1 VLGDTAPDCLLDSD
15 AGAKTVSDELIRID
29 FGDFA

>member
-1 VLGDTAPDCLLDSD
+1 MLGDAAPYLLLDSD
-15 AGAKTVSDELIRID
+15 AGAKAVTDELIRID